1 MTGTSY
7 EYLYTN
13 DTVRKTL
20 GFTVTAREN
29 KTLTGES
36 SRMVYNT
43 ASQSE
48 WVYQTPMEKSRKNAS
63 VVTAGEKLY
72 VLGGENETGSL
83 SSFAAF
89 DTEKKTWESLPDYP
103 GNVSGI
109 CKAAMIADNKDIY
122 VIGGQTSTKTDAKAL
137 KNVYVYHTESKQW
150 QKKAD
155 MKEGRTNL
163 STAVCDKKVDRKSVV

>member
-13 DTVRKTL
+13 DTVKKTL

-63 VVTAGEKLY
+63 VVTAGQKLY

-83 SSFAAF
+83 SSFVHLIRKRKHGRVCRIIR
-89 DTEKKTWESLPDYP
+89 EMSP
-103 GNVSGI
+103 VS
-109 CKAAMIADNKDIY
+109 AR
-122 VIGGQTSTKTDAKAL
+122 QP
-137 KNVYVYHTESKQW
+137 
-150 QKKAD
+150 
-155 MKEGRTNL
+155 
-163 STAVCDKKVDRKSVV
+163 